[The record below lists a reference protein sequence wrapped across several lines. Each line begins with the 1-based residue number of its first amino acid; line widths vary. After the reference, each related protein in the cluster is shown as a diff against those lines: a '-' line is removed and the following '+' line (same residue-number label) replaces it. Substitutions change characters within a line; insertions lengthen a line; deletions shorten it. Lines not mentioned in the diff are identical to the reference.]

1 MRNETARN
9 FAPPPERYDG
19 QHESQFRRDLHSQI
33 QAMIERLPTPLV
45 ATATWNPANMA
56 ADGDIA
62 TTTVDVRGAVVGD
75 PVSVG
80 LTTLAGQ
87 NCIIAGKVSAADQ
100 VEVVLF
106 NKSGGALD
114 LASGTLTV
122 IVWKV

>member
-9 FAPPPERYDG
+9 FAPPPDRYDG
-19 QHESQFRRDLHSQI
+19 QHEAQFRRDLHAQI
-33 QAMIERLPTPLV
+33 QAMLERLPTPLV
-45 ATATWNPANMA
+45 ATATWNPADIA
-56 ADGDIA
+56 ADGGIT
-62 TTTVDVRGAVVGD
+62 TTTVDVRGAALGD

-87 NCIIAGKVSAADQ
+87 DAIIAGKVSAADV

-106 NKSGGALD
+106 NKSGGALN

-122 IVWKV
+122 VVWKV